1 MSGLE
6 DEEGE
11 SVASEGSLL
20 ELREMLGTTWAGE
33 EGGETAGAASAGG
46 GGVRCA
52 TCKGIAKYGIEGSKA
67 W

>member
-6 DEEGE
+6 DEEGK
-11 SVASEGSLL
+11 SVASEGSLS
-20 ELREMLGTTWAGE
+20 ELSEMSGTTWAGE
-33 EGGETAGAASAGG
+33 EGGETVGTASVGG
-46 GGVRCA
+46 GGVRYA